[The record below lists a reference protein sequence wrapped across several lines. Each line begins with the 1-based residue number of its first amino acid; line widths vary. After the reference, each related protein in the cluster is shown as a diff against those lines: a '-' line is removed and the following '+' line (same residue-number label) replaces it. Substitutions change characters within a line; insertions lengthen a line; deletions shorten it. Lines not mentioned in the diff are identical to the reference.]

1 MFNIVI
7 RTGKIVWKHELYCWY
22 FRLNLKYL
30 RWPYRAY
37 IKTAKNVDFC
47 EELLGEN
54 DLEAVKATFCCYDHN
69 AKASK
74 AVQKIA
80 TDEKKYRKCSSCV
93 IIYWIAK
100 IYPSIKNGDKWLANI
115 GHFHLS

>member
-1 MFNIVI
+1 MF
-7 RTGKIVWKHELYCWY
+7 KHSHKNRKDSLKKRAVLLIFLLEL
-22 FRLNLKYL
+22 KKVQ

-47 EELLGEN
+47 EELLCEN
-54 DLEAVKATFCCYDHN
+54 DLEVVKATFCCYDHN

-80 TDEKKYRKCSSCV
+80 TDYR
-93 IIYWIAK
+93 
-100 IYPSIKNGDKWLANI
+100 
-115 GHFHLS
+115 